1 MLYLCRTSICLGVL
15 SNASILWIFSGSK
28 VAWQTSYGG
37 GGQAL
42 GAAVVTTGE
51 AVAVAETVGEVV
63 AVV

>member
-1 MLYLCRTSICLGVL
+1 MLYLCIASICLGVL
-15 SNASILWIFSGSK
+15 SNTLMFLISSGSK

-51 AVAVAETVGEVV
+51 AVAVAETMGEVV